1 MEEDLTHTKRSRGR
15 PTGTTKPPTM
25 TVEDAVQK
33 LMTRP
38 CINVWPELGLLL
50 GVGRNEA
57 YDLVRRGEVEALRAG
72 RLIKPI
78 SAPLRRKLKLEPAA

>member
-1 MEEDLTHTKRSRGR
+1 MTNQGRGR
-15 PTGTTKPPTM
+15 PPGTTQPTM
-25 TVEDAVQK
+25 TIEEAVHR

-38 CINVWPELGLLL
+38 VINVWPELGLLF

-57 YDLVRRGEVEALRAG
+57 YEMVRRGEVETVRAG

-78 SAPLRRKLKLEPAA
+78 SAPLRRKLKLESAAA